1 MALDNDKIPAMAN
14 DKKPLKWVAI
24 YTRKSTDENLGGDF
38 TSLDSQ
44 REYCQAFIKSRE
56 AEGWRVFPVD
66 YNDPG
71 FTGGNMDR
79 PGLKHLMS
87 DARQGKFQAVVTY
100 KYDRLSRNTKDFL
113 HVLDIF
119 DKQGIVYVSVTQPID
134 TGSSVGRLMRS
145 ILVDFS
151 QFERELIS
159 ERTRDKRAA
168 MARKG
173 KWSGGPPVLG
183 YDADEETKK
192 LGANAIEA
200 KQVRLLYET
209 YLQTKSLSKAAI
221 LLNKQGLRMKKWT
234 TRKGNVHGGRRF
246 NKGNLDYVLRNPV
259 YIGKI
264 SHKGDIHEGEH
275 KGIVEP
281 AIFERVSRMLAANGK
296 KNTSPNQDKHNFML
310 RGLVRCGACGHAMT
324 PNFAYSKGRKYFYY
338 KCVSVGKLD
347 KSACP
352 TKSAP
357 ARELERLVL
366 DRIAYLGKQKDV
378 VNEVVERARQ
388 MTGTELPAKQKERV
402 RLIAEIGR
410 QEAEVGNITAILA
423 AQGPAAPQYR
433 ALMDKLGQVQE
444 RREELEKQVQRLDC
458 EVVELESRQID
469 AEIIRRNLESF
480 SGFYTKLPPPQ
491 QKELLALLVGEVV
504 YDPAASKMKLTL
516 RPLPDLGFQVVGDK
530 VSFDERLNWLPE
542 RRDSPN

>member
-1 MALDNDKIPAMAN
+1 MIKSPIMAN

-24 YTRKSTDENLGGDF
+24 YTRKSTDENMGGDF

-44 REYCQAFIKSRE
+44 REYCEAFIKSRE
-56 AEGWRVFPVD
+56 AEGWRVFPVE

-79 PGLKHLMS
+79 PGLKHLLS
-87 DARQGKFQAVVTY
+87 DARQGKIQVVVTY

-119 DKQGIVYVSVTQPID
+119 DKHGIVYVSVTQPID

-159 ERTRDKRAA
+159 ERTRDKRSA
-168 MARKG
+168 MAKKG
-173 KWSGGPPVLG
+173 KWAGGPPVLG

-192 LGANAIEA
+192 LGINAPEA
-200 KQVRLLYET
+200 KQVRILYET
-209 YLQTKSLSKAAI
+209 YLKTKSLSQAANF
-221 LLNKQGLRMKKWT
+221 LNKQGLRMKMWT
-234 TRKGNVHGGRRF
+234 TRDGNVRGGRRF
-246 NKGNLDYVLRNPV
+246 NKSNLDYVLRNPV

-264 SHKGDIHEGEH
+264 SHKGDVHEGEH
-275 KGIVEP
+275 KGIVDP
-281 AIFERVSRMLAANGK
+281 LIFERVSRMLKANGK

-310 RGLVRCGACGHAMT
+310 RGLVRCGACGQAMS

-338 KCVSVGKLD
+338 KCISITKLD

-366 DRIAYLGKQKDV
+366 DRIAFLGNQKEV
-378 VNEVVERARQ
+378 VTEIVERARQ
-388 MTGTELPAKQKERV
+388 MTGTELPTKKKDRV

-410 QEAEVGNITAILA
+410 QEAEVGNITSILA
-423 AQGPAAPQYR
+423 AHGPSAPHYR
-433 ALMDKLGQVQE
+433 ALMDKLEQVQG
-444 RREELEKQVQRLDC
+444 RREELEKQVQKLDC

-480 SGFYTKLPPPQ
+480 SGFYTKLTPPQ
-491 QKELLALLVGEVV
+491 QKELLALLVAEVV
-504 YDPAASKMKLTL
+504 YDTQASKMKLTL

-530 VSFDERLNWLPE
+530 VSFDERLNWL
-542 RRDSPN
+542 RAQDSNLKPCR

>member
-1 MALDNDKIPAMAN
+1 L
-14 DKKPLKWVAI
+14 
-24 YTRKSTDENLGGDF
+24 
-38 TSLDSQ
+38 
-44 REYCQAFIKSRE
+44 
-56 AEGWRVFPVD
+56 
-66 YNDPG
+66 
-71 FTGGNMDR
+71 
-79 PGLKHLMS
+79 S
-87 DARQGKFQAVVTY
+87 DARQGKIQVVVTY

-119 DKQGIVYVSVTQPID
+119 DRHGIVYVSVTQPID

-168 MARKG
+168 MAKKG
-173 KWSGGPPVLG
+173 KWAGGPPVLG

-192 LGANAIEA
+192 LGINAPEA
-200 KQVRLLYET
+200 KQVRILYET
-209 YLQTKSLSKAAI
+209 YLKTKSLSQTAI

-234 TRKGNVHGGRRF
+234 TRDGNVRGGRRF
-246 NKGNLDYVLRNPV
+246 NKSNLVYVLRNPV

-275 KGIVEP
+275 KGIVDTP
-281 AIFERVSRMLAANGK
+281 IFDRVGRMLSSNGK

-310 RGLVRCGACGHAMT
+310 RGLVRCGTCGQAMS

-338 KCVSVGKLD
+338 KCVSIMKLD

-366 DRIAYLGKQKDV
+366 DRIAFLGKQKKILD
-378 VNEVVERARQ
+378 EVVERARK
-388 MTGTELPAKQKERV
+388 MTGTELPTKKKERV

-410 QEAEVGNITAILA
+410 QESEVGNITSILA
-423 AQGPAAPQYR
+423 TQGASAPHYR
-433 ALMDKLGQVQE
+433 ALMDKLGQVQG
-444 RREELEKQVQRLDC
+444 RREELEKQVQKLDC

-480 SGFYTKLPPPQ
+480 SGFYDKLTPQQ
-491 QKELLALLVGEVV
+491 QKELLALIVAEVV
-504 YDPAASKMKLTL
+504 YDTQASKIKLTL
-516 RPLPDLGFQVVGDK
+516 RPLPDLGFQVLGDK
-530 VSFDERLNWLPE
+530 VSFDERTNWL
-542 RRDSPN
+542 RAQDSNLKPCR

>member
-1 MALDNDKIPAMAN
+1 MAN

-44 REYCQAFIKSRE
+44 REYCEAFIKSRE
-56 AEGWRVFPVD
+56 AEGWRVFPVE

-79 PGLKHLMS
+79 PGLKHLLS
-87 DARQGKFQAVVTY
+87 DARQGKFQAVLTY

-119 DKQGIVYVSVTQPID
+119 DKHSIVYVSVTQPID

-173 KWSGGPPVLG
+173 KWAGGPPVLG
-183 YDADEETKK
+183 YDADVETKK
-192 LGANAIEA
+192 LVINAAEA

-221 LLNKQGLRMKKWT
+221 LLNKQGYRMKKWT

-246 NKGNLDYVLRNPV
+246 NKGSLDYVLRNPV

-264 SHKGDIHEGEH
+264 SHKGDVHEGEH
-275 KGIVEP
+275 KGVVDP
-281 AIFERVSRMLAANGK
+281 SIFERVGRMLAANGA
-296 KNTSPNQDKHNFML
+296 KNTSPNQDKHNFLL

-366 DRIAYLGKQKDV
+366 DRIAFLGKQKQV
-378 VNEVVERARQ
+378 VDEVVERARK
-388 MTGTELPAKQKERV
+388 MTGKELPAKQKERV

-410 QEAEVGNITAILA
+410 QEAEVGNITNILA

-433 ALMDKLGQVQE
+433 ALMDKLGEVQE
-444 RREELEKQVQRLDC
+444 RREALEKQVQRLDC

-480 SGFYTKLPPPQ
+480 SGFYTKLTPPQ

-504 YDPAASKMKLTL
+504 YDTQKSKMKLTL
-516 RPLPDLGFQVVGDK
+516 RPLPDLGFQVEGDK
-530 VSFDERLNWLPE
+530 VSFDERLNWL
-542 RRDSPN
+542 RV

>member
-1 MALDNDKIPAMAN
+1 MNN
-14 DKKPLKWVAI
+14 DKKSLKWVAI

-44 REYCQAFIKSRE
+44 REYCEAFIKSRE
-56 AEGWRVFPVD
+56 AEGWRVFPVE

-79 PGLKHLMS
+79 PGLKHLLS

-113 HVLDIF
+113 HVLDLF
-119 DKQGIVYVSVTQPID
+119 DKNGIVYVSVTQPID

-168 MARKG
+168 MAKKG

-192 LGANAIEA
+192 LQINAAEA
-200 KQVRLLYET
+200 KQVRILYET
-209 YLQTKSLSKAAI
+209 YLKTKSLSQTAI
-221 LLNKQGLRMKKWT
+221 ALNKMGLRMKKWT
-234 TRKGNVHGGRRF
+234 TRGGSVRGGRRF
-246 NKGNLDYVLRNPV
+246 NKTNLLYMLRNPI
-259 YIGKI
+259 YIGKL
-264 SHKGDIHEGEH
+264 SHKGDVHEGEH

-281 AIFERVSRMLAANGK
+281 AIFERVGRMLSSNAQ
-296 KNTSPNQDKHNFML
+296 KNTSPNQDKHNFLL
-310 RGLVRCGACGHAMT
+310 RGLVRCGACGQAMT

-338 KCVSVGKLD
+338 KCVSVTKLD
-347 KSACP
+347 KSACE
-352 TKSAP
+352 TKSVP
-357 ARELERLVL
+357 ARELERLIL
-366 DRIAYLGKQKDV
+366 DRIAFLGKQKRV
-378 VNEVVERARQ
+378 VEEVVERARK
-388 MTGTELPAKQKERV
+388 MTGTELPAKKQERV
-402 RLIAEIGR
+402 QLIAQIGR
-410 QEAEVGNITAILA
+410 QESEVGNITSILA
-423 AQGPAAPQYR
+423 AQGQAAPQYR
-433 ALMDKLGQVQE
+433 ALMDKLGQAQS
-444 RREELEKQVQRLDC
+444 RREELEKQVQKLDC

-480 SGFYTKLPPPQ
+480 SGFYAKLTPPQ
-491 QKELLALLVGEVV
+491 QKEILAMLIAEIV
-504 YDPAASKMKLTL
+504 YDTQASKIKLTL

-530 VSFDERLNWLPE
+530 VSFDERTNWL
-542 RRDSPN
+542 RA

>member
-1 MALDNDKIPAMAN
+1 MAN

-192 LGANAIEA
+192 LGANAVEA

-221 LLNKQGLRMKKWT
+221 LLNKQGFRMKKWT

-264 SHKGDIHEGEH
+264 SHKGDVHEGEH

-366 DRIAYLGKQKDV
+366 DRIAFLGKQKEV

-410 QEAEVGNITAILA
+410 QEAEVGNITSILA

-444 RREELEKQVQRLDC
+444 RREDLEKQVQRLDC

-480 SGFYTKLPPPQ
+480 SGFYTKLTPPQ

-530 VSFDERLNWLPE
+530 VSFDERLNWL
-542 RRDSPN
+542 RD

>member
-1 MALDNDKIPAMAN
+1 MAN
-14 DKKPLKWVAI
+14 EKKPVKWVAI

-56 AEGWRVFPVD
+56 AEGWRVFPVE

-79 PGLKHLMS
+79 PGLKRLLS
-87 DARQGKFQAVVTY
+87 DARQGKFQAVLTY

-119 DKQGIVYVSVTQPID
+119 DKHGIVYVSVTQPID

-173 KWSGGPPVLG
+173 KWSGGIPVLG

-192 LGANAIEA
+192 LKINAAEA

-209 YLQTKSLSKAAI
+209 YLKTKSLSKTAI
-221 LLNKQGLRMKKWT
+221 LLNKEGLRMKKWT

-259 YIGKI
+259 YIGKL
-264 SHKGDIHEGEH
+264 SHKGDVHEGEH
-275 KGIVEP
+275 KGIVDP
-281 AIFERVSRMLAANGK
+281 DIFQRVVRMLASNGK

-310 RGLVRCGACGHAMT
+310 RGLVRCGACGQQMT

-338 KCVSVGKLD
+338 KCVSVNKLD
-347 KSACP
+347 KTACL

-357 ARELERLVL
+357 ARELEKLVL
-366 DRIAYLGKQKDV
+366 DRLGFLGKNKTV
-378 VNEVVERARQ
+378 VDQVVERARQ
-388 MTGTELPAKQKERV
+388 MTGSELPAKQKERV

-423 AQGPAAPQYR
+423 AQGQAAPQYR
-433 ALMDKLGQVQE
+433 ALMDKLGDVQG
-444 RREELEKQVQRLDC
+444 RREELEKQVQKLDC
-458 EVVELESRQID
+458 EVVELETRQID
-469 AEIIRRNLESF
+469 AEIIRRNLENF
-480 SGFYTKLPPPQ
+480 SLNFPRLTPQ
-491 QKELLALLVGEVV
+491 HQKELLALLVEEII
-504 YDPAASKMKLTL
+504 YDTQASKMKLTL
-516 RPLPDLGFQVVGDK
+516 RPLPDLGFEVVGDR
-530 VSFDERLNWLPE
+530 VSFDERLNWLP
-542 RRDSPN
+542 RLY

>member
-1 MALDNDKIPAMAN
+1 MIKSPIMAN
-14 DKKPLKWVAI
+14 EKKPLKWVAI

-56 AEGWRVFPVD
+56 AEGWRVFPVE

-79 PGLKHLMS
+79 PGLKHLLS

-113 HVLDIF
+113 HILDIF
-119 DKQGIVYVSVTQPID
+119 DKHGIVYVSVTQPID

-168 MARKG
+168 MAKKG
-173 KWSGGPPVLG
+173 KWAGGPPVLG

-192 LGANAIEA
+192 LHINATEA

-209 YLQTKSLSKAAI
+209 YLKTKSLSKTAI
-221 LLNKQGLRMKKWT
+221 LINKLGLRMKKWT

-264 SHKGDIHEGEH
+264 SHKGEVHQGEH

-281 AIFERVSRMLAANGK
+281 AVYERVLRMLAANGK
-296 KNTSPNQDKHNFML
+296 TNSSPNQDKHNFLL
-310 RGLVRCGACGHAMT
+310 RGLVRCGACGQQMT

-338 KCVSVGKLD
+338 KCVSVNKLD
-347 KSACP
+347 KTACP

-366 DRIAYLGKQKDV
+366 DRIAFLGKQKKIVDD
-378 VNEVVERARQ
+378 VVERARQ
-388 MTGTELPAKQKERV
+388 MTGTELPAKKQERV

-423 AQGPAAPQYR
+423 AQGPTAPQYR
-433 ALMDKLGQVQE
+433 ALMDKLGVVQS
-444 RREELEKQVQRLDC
+444 RREELEKQVQKLDC
-458 EVVELESRQID
+458 DVVELESRQID

-480 SGFYTKLPPPQ
+480 SGFYTKLTPPQ
-491 QKELLALLVGEVV
+491 QKELLALLVGEVI
-504 YDPAASKMKLTL
+504 YDTQASKIKLTL
-516 RPLPDLGFQVVGDK
+516 RPLPDLDFQVAGDK
-530 VSFDERLNWLPE
+530 VSFDERLNWL
-542 RRDSPN
+542 RD